1 MPEYILQDHAVLQAR
16 HRIDKAAVN
25 LRVCPFQKEGFMPIM
40 LAHTGEM
47 WPAQGIVDG
56 SFVAVVALASFLK
69 YQTTQNMGIAVTACV
84 CSHDLAGMSH
94 ANFCLI
100 HLYQKLLTEL
110 CFFIVWAVLI
120 LIEPT
125 LGYAPLRAIP
135 AHHGESYLR
144 RDISSYDGLR
154 KPTRY
159 GGLGDLSCKTSKP
172 LCISSYRYSMI

>member
-1 MPEYILQDHAVLQAR
+1 MQAGIIEFLSVDMPKTRMLIIWEFPKIGDPNIVPLAV
-16 HRIDKAAVN
+16 
-25 LRVCPFQKEGFMPIM
+25 F
-40 LAHTGEM
+40 
-47 WPAQGIVDG
+47 
-56 SFVAVVALASFLK
+56 
-69 YQTTQNMGIAVTACV
+69 
-84 CSHDLAGMSH
+84 
-94 ANFCLI
+94 
-100 HLYQKLLTEL
+100 
-110 CFFIVWAVLI
+110 FFIVWAVLI

-172 LCISSYRYSMI
+172 LRIFSYRYSRLM